1 MSADAGHSST
11 GGGGGADDGGQSA
24 QRLVFFWGEDG
35 GRQRVST
42 DVSIQACPV
51 DGAGSHR
58 AATADASAPF
68 HTVYTYPAVVNEA
81 GLGWAVLFGS
91 GRADGGLAP
100 VNHWVSRG
108 GIGLQSQRPG
118 IVPCCRWGCLSGRY
132 MKCGVGVDVL
142 MDGDVET
149 DPVGPSGRRGDGQR
163 WTDKCA
169 QQCLFPSLLSC

>member
-24 QRLVFFWGEDG
+24 QRLVFSG
-35 GRQRVST
+35 GRMGGGRGCRLTCRFKPVQWT
-42 DVSIQACPV
+42 APAAIGQQQQMHQPPSILCIRTPR
-51 DGAGSHR
+51 SSMR
-58 AATADASAPF
+58 P
-68 HTVYTYPAVVNEA
+68 

-91 GRADGGLAP
+91 GRADRGLAP

-108 GIGLQSQRPG
+108 GIGLQPQRPG